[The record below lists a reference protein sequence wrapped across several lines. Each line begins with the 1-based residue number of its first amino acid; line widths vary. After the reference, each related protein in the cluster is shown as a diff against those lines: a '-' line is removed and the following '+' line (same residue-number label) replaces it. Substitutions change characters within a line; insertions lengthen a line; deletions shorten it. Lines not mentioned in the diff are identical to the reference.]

1 MPLTDKSPIFARF
14 HEDGFNIILREIML
28 QRPEVFNY
36 ATQSVLGHN
45 SLCSPI
51 AVNPILE
58 TTGIETCTI
67 VDRLPIVGL
76 NDPSQG
82 VDFCAQVTELK
93 IDFQPSNQ
101 ITLPPEL
108 TSLGVQEFSLKGR
121 FCAGISCGSVL
132 KPGVPGKRKDEL
144 KTLIVKTD
152 KKLTDRNDFKT
163 GIILKPFETLNM
175 MCFCLNIYAKL
186 VLVRDANYLKLN
198 LIGIEIEDISPLGLE
213 NSIECYIRL
222 VLDKVIFPQ
231 MKIAIED
238 LVFNASSYFT
248 IGLAPISSSI
258 PYNPAIANDYVSIFV
273 NLI

>member
-1 MPLTDKSPIFARF
+1 
-14 HEDGFNIILREIML
+14 ML
-28 QRPEVFNY
+28 QRPKVFNY

-58 TTGIETCTI
+58 TMGIETCTI

-121 FCAGISCGSVL
+121 FA
-132 KPGVPGKRKDEL
+132 
-144 KTLIVKTD
+144 
-152 KKLTDRNDFKT
+152 
-163 GIILKPFETLNM
+163 
-175 MCFCLNIYAKL
+175 L
-186 VLVRDANYLKLN
+186 VLVA
-198 LIGIEIEDISPLGLE
+198 
-213 NSIECYIRL
+213 
-222 VLDKVIFPQ
+222 
-231 MKIAIED
+231 A
-238 LVFNASSYFT
+238 VF
-248 IGLAPISSSI
+248 
-258 PYNPAIANDYVSIFV
+258 
-273 NLI
+273 